1 MTYNANL
8 SVADLDRLLSYL
20 DYFQD
25 PDSVFGY
32 EANGYMC
39 QTQEV
44 SNFCTTL
51 DDTGFLLVFN
61 WHEWL
66 AQHEVYK
73 DLEHSTASSLVN
85 ADLDTLRKLM
95 TSYIRGD
102 RFNEGLFIEVCRKG
116 HIASILLRLRE
127 LRESTRRNIPLRE
140 E

>member
-1 MTYNANL
+1 MTYDSNV
-8 SVADLDRLLSYL
+8 SMTDLDRLLSYL

-39 QTQEV
+39 QSQEV
-44 SNFCTTL
+44 SNFCTAL
-51 DDTGFLLVFN
+51 DDIGFLQVFN

-66 AQHEVYK
+66 AKHEVYK
-73 DLEHSTASSLVN
+73 DMDHPIANTLAN

-95 TSYIRGD
+95 TCYIRGD

-116 HIASILLRLRE
+116 HIASILIRLRE
-127 LRESTRRNIPLRE
+127 LKE
-140 E
+140 

>member
-1 MTYNANL
+1 MTYNSNL
-8 SVADLDRLLSYL
+8 SMTDMDRLLSYL

-32 EANGYMC
+32 EASGYMC
-39 QTQEV
+39 QSQEV
-44 SNFCTTL
+44 RNFCTTL
-51 DDTGFLLVFN
+51 DDIGFLLVFN

-66 AQHEVYK
+66 AQHEAYK
-73 DLEHSTASSLVN
+73 DLDHPIASSIMN

-127 LRESTRRNIPLRE
+127 LRE
-140 E
+140 

>member
-1 MTYNANL
+1 MT
-8 SVADLDRLLSYL
+8 DMDRLLSYL

-25 PDSVFGY
+25 LDSVFGY

-39 QTQEV
+39 QSQEV
-44 SNFCTTL
+44 RNFCTTL
-51 DDTGFLLVFN
+51 DDVGFLQVFN

-73 DLEHSTASSLVN
+73 DLDHPIASSIMN

-127 LRESTRRNIPLRE
+127 LRDA
-140 E
+140 